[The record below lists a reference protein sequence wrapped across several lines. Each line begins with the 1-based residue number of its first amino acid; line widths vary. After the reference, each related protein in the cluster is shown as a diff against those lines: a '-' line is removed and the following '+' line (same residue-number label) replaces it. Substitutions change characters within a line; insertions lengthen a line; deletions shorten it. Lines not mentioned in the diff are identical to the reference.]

1 MRVFV
6 ILDRSGSMSSRWDEV
21 KSTLTGWLTSL
32 SPKTKVW
39 GLAFSSAT
47 FGNDQEWFAERT
59 KASKVS
65 LGSIEP
71 GGLTALYDAIG
82 TMSLT
87 VELAVAVGK
96 KAQILILTDG
106 AENASRTTS
115 RETAAE
121 IIDSWK
127 ARGFDVVYLGADFD
141 GFGEAHKLGI
151 SAGHTMTYD
160 GAAAMSVA
168 ETLAQ
173 RSRVYSVTGTR
184 PVFSDDDREKAIL
197 GDPDTAKRLRI
208 FNPLPGARPDDA

>member
-1 MRVFV
+1 MKVFV

-21 KSTLTGWLTSL
+21 KSTVTGWLASL
-32 SPKTKVW
+32 APKTRVW
-39 GLAFSSAT
+39 GLAFGDEQA
-47 FGNDQEWFAERT
+47 WFAERT

-65 LGSIEP
+65 LGSTEP

-87 VELAVAVGK
+87 VESAVAVGK

-106 AENASRTTS
+106 AENASQIVT

-121 IIDSWK
+121 IIGSWK
-127 ARGFDVVYLGADFD
+127 AKGFDVVYLGADFD

-168 ETLAQ
+168 ETLSQ
-173 RSRVYSVTGTR
+173 RSRVYSVTGSK
-184 PVFSDDDREKAIL
+184 PEFSADDREKAIL
-197 GDPDTAKRLRI
+197 GDPETAKRLRI
-208 FNPLPGARPDDA
+208 FNPLPGAHPHDA